1 MQNSFSQERL
11 HTKTRFETEP
21 RELGNGLLWP
31 PAPILTKQLG
41 QFIFC
46 LYLSL
51 PSPPHSQ
58 HNGDGRPSNANVGY
72 AHDSNTGGRGRGYK
86 DREDQVYQLHFDQV
100 SQEILTRT
108 VGCEKKDNVP
118 NGV

>member
-1 MQNSFSQERL
+1 MAYYDHLLQSWRNSWDSSSFAF
-11 HTKTRFETEP
+11 TF
-21 RELGNGLLWP
+21 
-31 PAPILTKQLG
+31 
-41 QFIFC
+41 
-46 LYLSL
+46 
-51 PSPPHSQ
+51 PSPPYFQ